1 MAKFGGLWR
10 MRTPMENSY
19 QSGFTLK
26 FAIFYFRF
34 FLISSKRTRFG
45 CNILINFLT
54 PLFIIIGSYLAVSFS
69 IAPTT
74 WSAADD

>member
-1 MAKFGGLWR
+1 MAKFGGLWS

-34 FLISSKRTRFG
+34 FLISSKRTRIA
-45 CNILINFLT
+45 CNILIDFLT
-54 PLFIIIGSYLAVSFS
+54 PLFIGSYLAVSFFL
-69 IAPTT
+69 
-74 WSAADD
+74 

>member
-1 MAKFGGLWR
+1 MAKFGGLWS

-45 CNILINFLT
+45 CSILINFLT
-54 PLFIIIGSYLAVSFS
+54 PLFIGSYLAVSFS

>member
-1 MAKFGGLWR
+1 
-10 MRTPMENSY
+10 MENSY

-34 FLISSKRTRFG
+34 FLVNSKRTRFD
-45 CNILINFLT
+45 CTILTNFPT
-54 PLFIIIGSYLAVSFS
+54 PLFIGSYLAVSFS
-69 IAPTT
+69 IVPTI

>member
-26 FAIFYFRF
+26 FAIFYFGF

-45 CNILINFLT
+45 CNILIDFPT
-54 PLFIIIGSYLAVSFS
+54 PLFIGSYLAVSFS
-69 IAPTT
+69 IVPTI
-74 WSAADD
+74 WSPSND

>member
-1 MAKFGGLWR
+1 
-10 MRTPMENSY
+10 MENSY